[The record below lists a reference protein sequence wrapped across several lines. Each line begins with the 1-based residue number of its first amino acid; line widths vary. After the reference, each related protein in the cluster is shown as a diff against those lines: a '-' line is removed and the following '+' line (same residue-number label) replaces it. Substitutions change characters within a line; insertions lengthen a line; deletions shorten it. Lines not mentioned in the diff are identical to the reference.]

1 MRQSSP
7 LTLHVALWQG
17 SAMPRALRIEF
28 EGAIMN
34 EFESISQELLSLI
47 KEWEPKLSALGNDVI
62 TERRNSQNRT
72 IKQIVGHMVDSA
84 SNNTHRIVHLQ
95 YQQSPLI
102 FPDYANL
109 GNNDRW
115 IAIQNYQEKDWN
127 SLVQLWKYTN
137 MHLVHV
143 IGNINTEKL
152 ENKWISALDEKIS
165 LKAMVVDFPRHF
177 KLHLDEINELI
188 NKERLP

>member
-1 MRQSSP
+1 
-7 LTLHVALWQG
+7 
-17 SAMPRALRIEF
+17 
-28 EGAIMN
+28 MN
-34 EFESISQELLSLI
+34 KFESICQELLTLI
-47 KEWEPKLSALGNDVI
+47 KEWEKKLLALPVNVI

-72 IKQIVGHMVDSA
+72 IKQITGHMVDSA

-115 IAIQNYQEKDWN
+115 IAIQNYQDEDWN
-127 SLVQLWKYTN
+127 NLVQLWEYTN
-137 MHLVHV
+137 IHIVHV
-143 IGNINTEKL
+143 IQNINTEKL
-152 ENKWISALDEKIS
+152 DNVWISALNEKIS

-177 KLHLDEINELI
+177 KLHLNEINELI
-188 NKERLP
+188 NKG